1 MTGTERRL
9 VMIHSTSMR
18 MMSLIAGGLV
28 LTACAS
34 SAIAETDAKPAP
46 IGPYSPSVRAGD
58 FVYVSG
64 QIGLDPATGDYT
76 GTEIEDQATQVLAN
90 IARVLEGECADYGD
104 IVQSQVFL
112 TDMDNY
118 GRFNATYSAIMG
130 EARPARAVV
139 EVSRLPR
146 DAIVE
151 IMVVAYVPEGCAD

>member
-1 MTGTERRL
+1 MRNL
-9 VMIHSTSMR
+9 FISSLAIPLLCVM
-18 MMSLIAGGLV
+18 AGCADPAESE
-28 LTACAS
+28 TA
-34 SAIAETDAKPAP
+34 SAPAP
-46 IGPYSPSVRAGD
+46 IGPYSPSIRAGD

-90 IARVLEGECADYGD
+90 IKRILEGECADYSH

-118 GRFNATYSAIMG
+118 SRFNTVYSSIMG

-139 EVSRLPR
+139 EVVRLPR

-151 IMVVAYVPEGCAD
+151 IMVTAYVPEGCES

>member
-1 MTGTERRL
+1 MIPSTPSRL
-9 VMIHSTSMR
+9 I
-18 MMSLIAGGLV
+18 SLLAGGLV
-28 LTACAS
+28 LSACAS
-34 SAIAETDAKPAP
+34 SAMAEPETKPAP
-46 IGPYSPSVRAGD
+46 IGPYSPSIRAGD
-58 FVYVSG
+58 FVYLSG

-90 IARVLEGECADYGD
+90 IARLLEGECADYGD
-104 IVQSQVFL
+104 VVQSQVFI

-118 GRFNATYSAIMG
+118 GRFNAVYSEIMG

-151 IMVVAYVPEGCAD
+151 IMMTAYVPETCPE